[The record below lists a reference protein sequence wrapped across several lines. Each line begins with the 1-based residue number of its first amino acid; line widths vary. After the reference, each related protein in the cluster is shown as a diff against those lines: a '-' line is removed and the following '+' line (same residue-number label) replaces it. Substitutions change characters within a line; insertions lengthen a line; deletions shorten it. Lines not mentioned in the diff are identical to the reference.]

1 MKLWLQ
7 KGEMT
12 FFDTEWPWHSL
23 DSWENWLKWNLFE
36 TAKLVLFA
44 QFPCEIRKKL
54 ACWNTFFGALLL
66 LEKQKH
72 AWEKNLKLT
81 LIMSLRYTAHSVWD
95 STMSKLVEL
104 QAKRKKKRA
113 KRQFKFQ
120 VENCEVSVCPD
131 LCVSQCVA
139 VLG

>member
-1 MKLWLQ
+1 
-7 KGEMT
+7 
-12 FFDTEWPWHSL
+12 
-23 DSWENWLKWNLFE
+23 
-36 TAKLVLFA
+36 
-44 QFPCEIRKKL
+44 
-54 ACWNTFFGALLL
+54 
-66 LEKQKH
+66 
-72 AWEKNLKLT
+72 
-81 LIMSLRYTAHSVWD
+81 MSLRYTAHSVWD